1 MYGLRLF
8 LIMTREQKRS
18 AIKRIN
24 QRLVQMA
31 ETFGDDSKAVED
43 YISDIKTLFP
53 PEYVRPYQGK
63 GGHNIV
69 AISHSNAA
77 CDAIS
82 EERLQAMLAKPTARD
97 IVKKEKKQIAE
108 EKRKKEK
115 DVTMKEVRTYEKE
128 RTYVEKWIDKNSDK
142 DRYNAFSA
150 AFKGDHGIPS
160 YGDLKAAIELWEEAR
175 AGESKAANSAKKL
188 LNVYMYIVYDDNR
201 KESRSGQYATL
212 EAAKDTINT
221 RGVKY
226 ARVSEVGKKTGYYYN
241 GQRWAK

>member
-1 MYGLRLF
+1 M
-8 LIMTREQKRS
+8 
-18 AIKRIN
+18 
-24 QRLVQMA
+24 V
-31 ETFGDDSKAVED
+31 ETFGEDSKAVYD
-43 YISDIKTLFP
+43 YASDIRTLFP
-53 PEYVRPYQGK
+53 PEYIRENAGK
-63 GGHNIV
+63 YRIIS
-69 AISHSNAA
+69 ISHSNAA
-77 CDAIS
+77 CDAIPD
-82 EERLQAMLAKPTARD
+82 ERIQAMLAKPTARD

-115 DVTMKEVRTYEKE
+115 DVTMQEVRIYEKE
-128 RTYVEKWIDKNSDK
+128 RSYVENWIDKNSDK

-175 AGESKAANSAKKL
+175 AGESKAANSARKL

-212 EAAKDTINT
+212 EAAKETINT